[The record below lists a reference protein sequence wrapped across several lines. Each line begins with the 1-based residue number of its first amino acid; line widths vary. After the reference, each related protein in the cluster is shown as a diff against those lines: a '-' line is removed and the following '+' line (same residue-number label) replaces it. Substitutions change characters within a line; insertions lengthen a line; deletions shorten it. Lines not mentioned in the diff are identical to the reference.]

1 MIKVLNNFS
10 KYTREFK
17 YNLKLAFP
25 VMIGMLGHTFV
36 QFIDNIMV
44 GQLGTAELAA
54 ISPGNSFVFI
64 AMSIGIGF
72 SSAIT
77 PLVAEAYG
85 AKNEDDVSRIFE
97 HSFLICLILG
107 IVLFL
112 SVFLN
117 RNLLYSMNQPL
128 EVVELASPYLFWVS
142 MSLITIVT
150 FQSFRQFADGLSFT
164 RAAMYST
171 LVGNAI
177 NVILN
182 FFLIFGFWIFPKLGV
197 EGAAIGTLISRI
209 CMLTFI
215 IFYLKLHK
223 KLSKYIKK
231 FFPIK
236 VEIKRVK
243 KILYLGLPSALHSL
257 FEVAFFVSAV
267 WMSGFIGKNSQ
278 AANQIALNLSSMTY
292 MVALGVGV
300 AAMIR
305 VGNQRGMMNFKKLRE
320 VALSTLLLI
329 IIIDIFFCFIFLTFN
344 DSLPLLYLDSSD
356 SSGFNDV
363 SEVLKIASNLLIV
376 AGVFQLFDGIQAVVL
391 GSLRG
396 MQDVI
401 KPAIIIFFSYGILGF
416 PISYTLGFYT
426 SLGMVGIWI
435 GLLSGLFFS
444 SLFLF
449 LRFNYLSK
457 KIITLN
463 DRRNIKTRFSIVFI
477 SK

>member
-1 MIKVLNNFS
+1 MNYILSKFS
-10 KYTREFK
+10 TYTREFK
-17 YNLKLAFP
+17 YNIKLAYP

-36 QFIDNIMV
+36 QFVDNVMV

-54 ISPGNSFVFI
+54 ISLGNSFVFI

-72 SSAIT
+72 SQAIT
-77 PLVAEAYG
+77 PLIAEADG
-85 AKNEDDVSRIFE
+85 AKKDKDISGIFE
-97 HSFLICLILG
+97 HSFLICIILG

-112 SVFLN
+112 LVFLN
-117 RNLLYSMNQPL
+117 RNLLYSMNQPV

-142 MSLITIVT
+142 FSLISIVT

-171 LVGNAI
+171 LVGNTI

-182 FFLIFGFWIFPKLGV
+182 FVLIFGFWIFPKLGV
-197 EGAAIGTLISRI
+197 EGAAIGTLISRL

-223 KLSKYIKK
+223 KLSKYIKR
-231 FFPIK
+231 FFPTK
-236 VEIKRVK
+236 VEIERVK
-243 KILYLGLPSALHSL
+243 KILYLGLPSALHSF
-257 FEVAFFVSAV
+257 FEVAFFISAV

-305 VGNQRGMMNFKKLRE
+305 VGNQRGMMNFRKLRE
-320 VALSTLLLI
+320 VAISTLLLI
-329 IIIDIFFCFIFLTFN
+329 IIIDFFFCLIFLIFN
-344 DSLPLLYLDSSD
+344 DLLPLLYLDPSD
-356 SSGFNDV
+356 PSNLNDV
-363 SEVLKIASNLLIV
+363 NEVLTIASKLLIV

-391 GSLRG
+391 GALRG
-396 MQDVI
+396 MQDVN

-416 PISYTLGFYT
+416 PISYFLGFYT
-426 SLGMVGIWI
+426 SLAIVGIWI

-457 KIITLN
+457 KIILLN
-463 DRRNIKTRFSIVFI
+463 D
-477 SK
+477 

>member
-1 MIKVLNNFS
+1 MIKVLNDFS

-54 ISPGNSFVFI
+54 ISLGNSFVFI

-77 PLVAEAYG
+77 PLVAEADG
-85 AKNEDDVSRIFE
+85 AKKEDDVSRIFE

-117 RNLLYSMNQPL
+117 RNLLYSMNQPI

-231 FFPIK
+231 FFPSK

-356 SSGFNDV
+356 PSGFNDV

-416 PISYTLGFYT
+416 PISYTLGFYS

-463 DRRNIKTRFSIVFI
+463 D
-477 SK
+477 

>member
-1 MIKVLNNFS
+1 
-10 KYTREFK
+10 
-17 YNLKLAFP
+17 
-25 VMIGMLGHTFV
+25 MIGMLGHTFV
-36 QFIDNIMV
+36 QFVDNVMV

-54 ISPGNSFVFI
+54 ISLGNSFVFI
-64 AMSIGIGF
+64 GMSIGIGF
-72 SSAIT
+72 SQAIT
-77 PLVAEAYG
+77 PLIAEADG
-85 AKNEDDVSRIFE
+85 AKNDKDISGIFE
-97 HSFLICLILG
+97 HSFLICIILG

-112 SVFLN
+112 LVFLN
-117 RNLLYSMNQPL
+117 RNLLYSMNQPV

-142 MSLITIVT
+142 FSLISIVT

-171 LVGNAI
+171 LVGNTI

-182 FFLIFGFWIFPKLGV
+182 FVLIFGFWIFPKLGV
-197 EGAAIGTLISRI
+197 EGAAIGTLISRL

-223 KLSKYIKK
+223 KLSKYIKR
-231 FFPIK
+231 FFPTK
-236 VEIKRVK
+236 VEIERVK
-243 KILYLGLPSALHSL
+243 KILYLGLPSALHSF
-257 FEVAFFVSAV
+257 FEVAFFISAV

-305 VGNQRGMMNFKKLRE
+305 VGNQRGMMNFRKLRE
-320 VALSTLLLI
+320 VAISTLLLI
-329 IIIDIFFCFIFLTFN
+329 IIIDFFFCLIFLIFN
-344 DSLPLLYLDSSD
+344 DLLPLLYLDPSNPSNL
-356 SSGFNDV
+356 NDV
-363 SEVLKIASNLLIV
+363 NEVLTIASKLLIV

-391 GSLRG
+391 GALRG
-396 MQDVI
+396 MQDVN

-416 PISYTLGFYT
+416 PISYFLGFHT
-426 SLGMVGIWI
+426 SLAIVGIWI

-457 KIITLN
+457 KIILLN
-463 DRRNIKTRFSIVFI
+463 D
-477 SK
+477 

>member
-1 MIKVLNNFS
+1 MNYILSKFS
-10 KYTREFK
+10 TYTREFK
-17 YNLKLAFP
+17 YNIKLAYP

-36 QFIDNIMV
+36 QFVDNIMV

-54 ISPGNSFVFI
+54 ISLGNSFVFI
-64 AMSIGIGF
+64 GMSIGIGF
-72 SSAIT
+72 SQAIT
-77 PLVAEAYG
+77 PLIAEADG
-85 AKNEDDVSRIFE
+85 AKKDKDISGIFE
-97 HSFLICLILG
+97 HSFLICIILG
-107 IVLFL
+107 LVLFL
-112 SVFLN
+112 VVFLN
-117 RNLLYSMNQPL
+117 RNLLYSMNQPI

-142 MSLITIVT
+142 FSLISIVT

-171 LVGNAI
+171 LVGNVI

-182 FFLIFGFWIFPKLGV
+182 FVLIFGFWIFPKLGV
-197 EGAAIGTLISRI
+197 EGAAIGTLISRL

-223 KLSKYIKK
+223 KLSKYIIR
-231 FFPIK
+231 FFPTK
-236 VEIKRVK
+236 VEIERVK
-243 KILYLGLPSALHSL
+243 KILYLGLPSALHSF
-257 FEVAFFVSAV
+257 FEVAFFISAV

-320 VALSTLLLI
+320 VAISTLLLI
-329 IIIDIFFCFIFLTFN
+329 IIIDIFFCLVFLIFN
-344 DSLPLLYLDSSD
+344 DLLPLLYLDPSD
-356 SSGFNDV
+356 PSNLNDV
-363 SEVLKIASNLLIV
+363 NEVLSIASKLLIV

-391 GSLRG
+391 GALRG
-396 MQDVI
+396 MQDVN

-416 PISYTLGFYT
+416 PISYFLGFHT
-426 SLGMVGIWI
+426 SLAMVGIWI

-457 KIITLN
+457 KIISIN
-463 DRRNIKTRFSIVFI
+463 D
-477 SK
+477 

>member
-1 MIKVLNNFS
+1 MIKVLNDFS

-54 ISPGNSFVFI
+54 ISLGNSFVFI

-77 PLVAEAYG
+77 PLVAEADG
-85 AKNEDDVSRIFE
+85 AKKEDDVSRIFE

-112 SVFLN
+112 SVFIN
-117 RNLLYSMNQPL
+117 RNLLYSMNQPI

-231 FFPIK
+231 FFPSK

-356 SSGFNDV
+356 PSGFNDV

-463 DRRNIKTRFSIVFI
+463 D
-477 SK
+477 

>member
-1 MIKVLNNFS
+1 MIKVLNDFS

-54 ISPGNSFVFI
+54 ISLGNSFVFI

-77 PLVAEAYG
+77 PLVAEADG
-85 AKNEDDVSRIFE
+85 AKKEDDVSRIFE

-107 IVLFL
+107 LVLFL

-117 RNLLYSMNQPL
+117 RNLLYSMNQPI

-142 MSLITIVT
+142 ISLITIVT

-231 FFPIK
+231 FFPSK

-356 SSGFNDV
+356 PSGFNDV

-463 DRRNIKTRFSIVFI
+463 D
-477 SK
+477 

>member
-1 MIKVLNNFS
+1 MNYILSKFS
-10 KYTREFK
+10 TYTREFK
-17 YNLKLAFP
+17 YNIKLAYP

-36 QFIDNIMV
+36 QFVDNVMV

-54 ISPGNSFVFI
+54 ISLGNSFVFI
-64 AMSIGIGF
+64 GMSIGIGF
-72 SSAIT
+72 SQAIT
-77 PLVAEAYG
+77 PLIAEADG
-85 AKNEDDVSRIFE
+85 AKKDKDISGIFE
-97 HSFLICLILG
+97 HSFLICIILG

-112 SVFLN
+112 LVFLN
-117 RNLLYSMNQPL
+117 RNLLYSMNQPV

-142 MSLITIVT
+142 FSLISIVT

-171 LVGNAI
+171 LVGNTI

-182 FFLIFGFWIFPKLGV
+182 FVLIFGFWIFPKLGV
-197 EGAAIGTLISRI
+197 EGAAIGTLISRL

-223 KLSKYIKK
+223 KLSKYIKR
-231 FFPIK
+231 FFPTK
-236 VEIKRVK
+236 VEIERVK
-243 KILYLGLPSALHSL
+243 KILYLGLPSALHSF
-257 FEVAFFVSAV
+257 FEVAFFISAV

-305 VGNQRGMMNFKKLRE
+305 VGNQRGMMNFRKLRE
-320 VALSTLLLI
+320 VAISTVLLI
-329 IIIDIFFCFIFLTFN
+329 IIIDIFFCLIFLIFN
-344 DSLPLLYLDSSD
+344 DLLPLLYLDPSD
-356 SSGFNDV
+356 PSNLNDV
-363 SEVLKIASNLLIV
+363 NEVLTIASKLLIV

-391 GSLRG
+391 GALRG
-396 MQDVI
+396 MQDVN

-416 PISYTLGFYT
+416 PISYFLGFYT
-426 SLGMVGIWI
+426 SLSIVGIWI

-457 KIITLN
+457 KIIALN
-463 DRRNIKTRFSIVFI
+463 D
-477 SK
+477 

>member
-54 ISPGNSFVFI
+54 ISLGNSFVFI

-77 PLVAEAYG
+77 PLVAEADG
-85 AKNEDDVSRIFE
+85 AKKDDDISRIFE
-97 HSFLICLILG
+97 HSFMICLLLG

-142 MSLITIVT
+142 ISLITIVT

-320 VALSTLLLI
+320 VALSTLFLI
-329 IIIDIFFCFIFLTFN
+329 IIIDIFFCLIFLTFN
-344 DSLPLLYLDSSD
+344 DSLPLLYLDPSNPSSF
-356 SSGFNDV
+356 SDV
-363 SEVLKIASNLLIV
+363 SEVLKIASNLLII

-391 GSLRG
+391 GALRG
-396 MQDVI
+396 MQDVT

-426 SLGMVGIWI
+426 SLEMVGIWI

-457 KIITLN
+457 KIIALN
-463 DRRNIKTRFSIVFI
+463 D
-477 SK
+477 

>member
-1 MIKVLNNFS
+1 MNYILSKFS
-10 KYTREFK
+10 TYTREFK
-17 YNLKLAFP
+17 YNIKLAYP

-36 QFIDNIMV
+36 QFVDNVMV

-54 ISPGNSFVFI
+54 ISLGNSFVFI
-64 AMSIGIGF
+64 GMSIGIGF
-72 SSAIT
+72 SQAIT
-77 PLVAEAYG
+77 PLIAEADG
-85 AKNEDDVSRIFE
+85 AKKDKDISGIFE
-97 HSFLICLILG
+97 HSFLICIILG

-112 SVFLN
+112 LVFLN
-117 RNLLYSMNQPL
+117 RNLLYSMNQPV

-142 MSLITIVT
+142 FSLISIVT

-171 LVGNAI
+171 LVGNTI

-182 FFLIFGFWIFPKLGV
+182 FVLIFGFWIFPKLGV
-197 EGAAIGTLISRI
+197 EGAAIGTLISRL

-223 KLSKYIKK
+223 KLSKYIKR
-231 FFPIK
+231 FFPTK
-236 VEIKRVK
+236 VEIERVK
-243 KILYLGLPSALHSL
+243 KILYLGLPSALHSF
-257 FEVAFFVSAV
+257 FEVAFFISAV

-305 VGNQRGMMNFKKLRE
+305 VGNQRGMMNFRKLRE
-320 VALSTLLLI
+320 VAISTLLLI
-329 IIIDIFFCFIFLTFN
+329 NIIDFFFCLIFLIFN
-344 DSLPLLYLDSSD
+344 DLLPLLYLDPSD
-356 SSGFNDV
+356 PSNLNDV
-363 SEVLKIASNLLIV
+363 NEVLTIASKLLIV

-391 GSLRG
+391 GALRG
-396 MQDVI
+396 MQDVN

-416 PISYTLGFYT
+416 PISYFLGFHT
-426 SLGMVGIWI
+426 SLAIVGIWI

-457 KIITLN
+457 KIILLN
-463 DRRNIKTRFSIVFI
+463 D
-477 SK
+477 

>member
-1 MIKVLNNFS
+1 
-10 KYTREFK
+10 
-17 YNLKLAFP
+17 
-25 VMIGMLGHTFV
+25 MIGMLGHTFV
-36 QFIDNIMV
+36 QFVDNIMV

-54 ISPGNSFVFI
+54 ISLGNSFVFI
-64 AMSIGIGF
+64 GMSIGIGF
-72 SSAIT
+72 SQAIT
-77 PLVAEAYG
+77 PLIAEADG
-85 AKNEDDVSRIFE
+85 AKKDKDISGIFE
-97 HSFLICLILG
+97 HSFLICIILG
-107 IVLFL
+107 LVLFL
-112 SVFLN
+112 LVFLN
-117 RNLLYSMNQPL
+117 RNLLYSMNQPI

-142 MSLITIVT
+142 FSLISIVT

-171 LVGNAI
+171 LVGNVI

-182 FFLIFGFWIFPKLGV
+182 FVLIFGFWIFPKLGV
-197 EGAAIGTLISRI
+197 EGAAIGTLISRL

-223 KLSKYIKK
+223 KLSKYIIR
-231 FFPIK
+231 FFPTK
-236 VEIKRVK
+236 VEIERVK
-243 KILYLGLPSALHSL
+243 KILYLGLPSALHSF
-257 FEVAFFVSAV
+257 FEVAFFISAV

-320 VALSTLLLI
+320 VAISTLLLI
-329 IIIDIFFCFIFLTFN
+329 IIIDIFFCLVFLIFN
-344 DSLPLLYLDSSD
+344 DLLPLLYLDPSD
-356 SSGFNDV
+356 PSNLNDV
-363 SEVLKIASNLLIV
+363 NEVLSIASKLLVV

-391 GSLRG
+391 GALRG
-396 MQDVI
+396 MQDVN

-416 PISYTLGFYT
+416 PISYFLGFYT
-426 SLGMVGIWI
+426 SLAMVGIWI

-457 KIITLN
+457 KIISIN
-463 DRRNIKTRFSIVFI
+463 D
-477 SK
+477 

>member
-1 MIKVLNNFS
+1 MNYILIKLS
-10 KYTREFK
+10 TYTREFK
-17 YNLKLAFP
+17 YNIKLAYP

-36 QFIDNIMV
+36 QFVDNVMV

-54 ISPGNSFVFI
+54 ISLGNSFVFI

-72 SSAIT
+72 SQAIT
-77 PLVAEAYG
+77 PLIAEADG
-85 AKNEDDVSRIFE
+85 AKKDKDISRIFE
-97 HSFLICLILG
+97 HSFLICIILG
-107 IVLFL
+107 IILFSL
-112 SVFLN
+112 VFLN
-117 RNLLYSMNQPL
+117 RNLLYSMNQPV

-142 MSLITIVT
+142 FSLISIVT

-171 LVGNAI
+171 LVGNVI

-182 FFLIFGFWIFPKLGV
+182 FVLIFGFWIFPKLGV
-197 EGAAIGTLISRI
+197 EGAAIGTLISRL

-223 KLSKYIKK
+223 KLSYYIKR
-231 FFPIK
+231 FFPTK
-236 VEIKRVK
+236 VEINRIK
-243 KILYLGLPSALHSL
+243 KILHLGLPSALHSF
-257 FEVAFFVSAV
+257 FEVAFFISAV

-305 VGNQRGMMNFKKLRE
+305 VGNQRGMMNFRKLRE
-320 VALSTLLLI
+320 VAISTILLI
-329 IIIDIFFCFIFLTFN
+329 IIIDIFFCLIFLIFN
-344 DSLPLLYLDSSD
+344 DLLPLLYLDPSD
-356 SSGFNDV
+356 PSNLNDV
-363 SEVLKIASNLLIV
+363 NEVLTIASKLLIV
-376 AGVFQLFDGIQAVVL
+376 AGIFQLFDGIQAVVL
-391 GSLRG
+391 GALRG
-396 MQDVI
+396 MQDVN

-416 PISYTLGFYT
+416 PISYFLGFYT
-426 SLGMVGIWI
+426 SLAIVGIWI

-457 KIITLN
+457 KIIVLN
-463 DRRNIKTRFSIVFI
+463 D
-477 SK
+477 

>member
-1 MIKVLNNFS
+1 MNYILSKFS
-10 KYTREFK
+10 TYTREFK
-17 YNLKLAFP
+17 YNIKLAYP

-36 QFIDNIMV
+36 QFVDNIMV

-54 ISPGNSFVFI
+54 ISLGNSFVFI
-64 AMSIGIGF
+64 GMSIGIGF
-72 SSAIT
+72 SQAIT
-77 PLVAEAYG
+77 PLIAEADG
-85 AKNEDDVSRIFE
+85 AKKDKDISGIFE
-97 HSFLICLILG
+97 HSFLICIILG
-107 IVLFL
+107 LVLFL
-112 SVFLN
+112 LVFLN
-117 RNLLYSMNQPL
+117 RNLLYSMNQPI

-142 MSLITIVT
+142 FSLISIVT

-171 LVGNAI
+171 LVGNII

-182 FFLIFGFWIFPKLGV
+182 FVLIFGFWIFPKLGV
-197 EGAAIGTLISRI
+197 EGAAIGTLISRL

-223 KLSKYIKK
+223 KLSKYIIR
-231 FFPIK
+231 FFPTK
-236 VEIKRVK
+236 VEIERVK
-243 KILYLGLPSALHSL
+243 KILYLGLPSALHSF
-257 FEVAFFVSAV
+257 FEVAFFISAV

-320 VALSTLLLI
+320 VAISTLLLI
-329 IIIDIFFCFIFLTFN
+329 IIIDIFFCLIFLIFN
-344 DSLPLLYLDSSD
+344 DLLPLLYLDPSD
-356 SSGFNDV
+356 PSNLNDV
-363 SEVLKIASNLLIV
+363 NEVLSIASKLLIV

-391 GSLRG
+391 GALRG
-396 MQDVI
+396 MQDVN

-416 PISYTLGFYT
+416 PISYFLGFHT
-426 SLGMVGIWI
+426 SLAMVGIWI

-457 KIITLN
+457 KIISIN
-463 DRRNIKTRFSIVFI
+463 D
-477 SK
+477 

>member
-1 MIKVLNNFS
+1 MNYILSKFS
-10 KYTREFK
+10 TYTREFK
-17 YNLKLAFP
+17 YNIKLAYP

-36 QFIDNIMV
+36 QFVDNVMV

-54 ISPGNSFVFI
+54 ISLGNSFVFI
-64 AMSIGIGF
+64 GMSIGIGF
-72 SSAIT
+72 SQAIT
-77 PLVAEAYG
+77 PLIAEADG
-85 AKNEDDVSRIFE
+85 AKKDKDISGIFE
-97 HSFLICLILG
+97 HSFLICIILG
-107 IVLFL
+107 LVLFL
-112 SVFLN
+112 LVFLN
-117 RNLLYSMNQPL
+117 RNLLYSMNQPV

-142 MSLITIVT
+142 FSLISIVT

-171 LVGNAI
+171 LVGNTI

-182 FFLIFGFWIFPKLGV
+182 FVLIFGFWIFPKLGV
-197 EGAAIGTLISRI
+197 EGAAIGTLISRL

-223 KLSKYIKK
+223 KLSKYIKR
-231 FFPIK
+231 FFPTK
-236 VEIKRVK
+236 VEIERVK
-243 KILYLGLPSALHSL
+243 KILYLGLPSALHSF
-257 FEVAFFVSAV
+257 FEVAFFISAV

-305 VGNQRGMMNFKKLRE
+305 VGNQIGMMNYRILRE
-320 VALSTLLLI
+320 VAISTLLLI
-329 IIIDIFFCFIFLTFN
+329 IIIDFFFCLIFLIFN
-344 DSLPLLYLDSSD
+344 DLLPLLYLDPSNPSNL
-356 SSGFNDV
+356 NDV
-363 SEVLKIASNLLIV
+363 NEVLTIASKLLIV

-391 GSLRG
+391 GALRG
-396 MQDVI
+396 MQDVN

-416 PISYTLGFYT
+416 PISYFLGFHT
-426 SLGMVGIWI
+426 SLAIVGIWI

-457 KIITLN
+457 KIILLN
-463 DRRNIKTRFSIVFI
+463 D
-477 SK
+477 

>member
-1 MIKVLNNFS
+1 MNYILSKFS
-10 KYTREFK
+10 TYTREFK
-17 YNLKLAFP
+17 YNIKLAYP

-36 QFIDNIMV
+36 QFVDNVMV

-54 ISPGNSFVFI
+54 ISLGNSFVFI
-64 AMSIGIGF
+64 GMSIGIGF
-72 SSAIT
+72 SQAIT
-77 PLVAEAYG
+77 PLIAEADG
-85 AKNEDDVSRIFE
+85 AKKDKDISGIFE
-97 HSFLICLILG
+97 HSFLICIILG

-112 SVFLN
+112 LVFLN
-117 RNLLYSMNQPL
+117 RNLLYSMNQPV

-142 MSLITIVT
+142 FSLISIVT

-171 LVGNAI
+171 LVGNVI

-182 FFLIFGFWIFPKLGV
+182 FVLIFGFWIFPKLGV
-197 EGAAIGTLISRI
+197 EGAAIGTLISRL

-223 KLSKYIKK
+223 KLSKYIKR
-231 FFPIK
+231 FFPTK
-236 VEIKRVK
+236 VEIERVK
-243 KILYLGLPSALHSL
+243 KILYLGLPSALHSF
-257 FEVAFFVSAV
+257 FEVAFFISAV

-305 VGNQRGMMNFKKLRE
+305 VGNQRGMMNFRKLRE
-320 VALSTLLLI
+320 VAISTLLLI
-329 IIIDIFFCFIFLTFN
+329 IIIDFFFCLIFLIFN
-344 DSLPLLYLDSSD
+344 DLLPLLYLDPSD
-356 SSGFNDV
+356 PSNLNDV
-363 SEVLKIASNLLIV
+363 NEVLNIASKLLIV

-391 GSLRG
+391 GALRG
-396 MQDVI
+396 MQDVN

-416 PISYTLGFYT
+416 PISYFLGFHT
-426 SLGMVGIWI
+426 SLAIVGIWI

-457 KIITLN
+457 KIILLN
-463 DRRNIKTRFSIVFI
+463 D
-477 SK
+477 

>member
-1 MIKVLNNFS
+1 MNYILSKFS
-10 KYTREFK
+10 TYTREFK
-17 YNLKLAFP
+17 YNIKLAYP

-36 QFIDNIMV
+36 QFVDNIMV

-54 ISPGNSFVFI
+54 ISLGNSFVFI
-64 AMSIGIGF
+64 GMSIGIGF
-72 SSAIT
+72 SQAIT
-77 PLVAEAYG
+77 PLIAEADG
-85 AKNEDDVSRIFE
+85 AKKDKDISGIFE
-97 HSFLICLILG
+97 HSFLICIILG
-107 IVLFL
+107 LVLFL
-112 SVFLN
+112 LVFLN
-117 RNLLYSMNQPL
+117 RNLLYSMNQPI

-142 MSLITIVT
+142 FSLISIVT

-171 LVGNAI
+171 LVGNVI

-182 FFLIFGFWIFPKLGV
+182 FVLIFGFWIFPKLGV
-197 EGAAIGTLISRI
+197 EGAAIGTLISRL

-223 KLSKYIKK
+223 KLSKYIIR
-231 FFPIK
+231 FFPTK
-236 VEIKRVK
+236 VEIERVK
-243 KILYLGLPSALHSL
+243 KILYLGLPSALHSF
-257 FEVAFFVSAV
+257 FEVAFFISAV

-320 VALSTLLLI
+320 VAISTLLLI
-329 IIIDIFFCFIFLTFN
+329 IIIDIFFCLVFLIFN
-344 DSLPLLYLDSSD
+344 DLLPLLYLDPSD
-356 SSGFNDV
+356 PSNLNDV
-363 SEVLKIASNLLIV
+363 NEVLSIASKLLIV

-391 GSLRG
+391 GALRG
-396 MQDVI
+396 MQDVN

-416 PISYTLGFYT
+416 PISYFLGFHT
-426 SLGMVGIWI
+426 SLAMVGIWI

-457 KIITLN
+457 KIISIN
-463 DRRNIKTRFSIVFI
+463 D
-477 SK
+477 

>member
-1 MIKVLNNFS
+1 MIYILSKFS
-10 KYTREFK
+10 TYTREFK
-17 YNLKLAFP
+17 YNIKLAYP

-36 QFIDNIMV
+36 QFVDNVMV

-54 ISPGNSFVFI
+54 ISLGNSFVFI
-64 AMSIGIGF
+64 GMSIGIGF
-72 SSAIT
+72 SQAIT
-77 PLVAEAYG
+77 PLVAEADG
-85 AKNEDDVSRIFE
+85 AKKDKDISGIFQ
-97 HSFLICLILG
+97 HSFLICIILG
-107 IVLFL
+107 LVLFL
-112 SVFLN
+112 LVFLN
-117 RNLLYSMNQPL
+117 RNLLYSMNQPV

-142 MSLITIVT
+142 FSLISIVT

-171 LVGNAI
+171 LVGNVI

-182 FFLIFGFWIFPKLGV
+182 FVLIFGFWIFPKLGV

-223 KLSKYIKK
+223 KLSKYIKR
-231 FFPIK
+231 FFPTKI
-236 VEIKRVK
+236 EIHRVK
-243 KILYLGLPSALHSL
+243 KILYLGLPSALHSF
-257 FEVAFFVSAV
+257 FEVAFFISAV

-305 VGNQRGMMNFKKLRE
+305 VGNQRGMMNFRKLRE
-320 VALSTLLLI
+320 VAISTILLI
-329 IIIDIFFCFIFLTFN
+329 IIIDIFFCLIFLIFN
-344 DSLPLLYLDSSD
+344 DLLPLLYLDPTDPSNL
-356 SSGFNDV
+356 NDV
-363 SEVLKIASNLLIV
+363 NEVLNIASKLLIV
-376 AGVFQLFDGIQAVVL
+376 AGIFQLFDGIQAVVL
-391 GSLRG
+391 GALRG
-396 MQDVI
+396 MQDVN

-416 PISYTLGFYT
+416 PISYYLGFYS
-426 SLGMVGIWI
+426 SLAIVGIWI

-457 KIITLN
+457 KIIILN
-463 DRRNIKTRFSIVFI
+463 D
-477 SK
+477 

>member
-1 MIKVLNNFS
+1 MNYILSKFS
-10 KYTREFK
+10 TYTREFK
-17 YNLKLAFP
+17 YNIKLAYP

-36 QFIDNIMV
+36 QFVDNVMV

-54 ISPGNSFVFI
+54 ISLGNSFVFI
-64 AMSIGIGF
+64 GMSIGIGF
-72 SSAIT
+72 PQAIT
-77 PLVAEAYG
+77 PLIAEADG
-85 AKNEDDVSRIFE
+85 AKKDKDISGIFE
-97 HSFLICLILG
+97 HSFLICIILG

-112 SVFLN
+112 LVFLN
-117 RNLLYSMNQPL
+117 RNLLYSMNQPV

-142 MSLITIVT
+142 FSLISIVT

-171 LVGNAI
+171 LVGNTI

-182 FFLIFGFWIFPKLGV
+182 FVLIFGFWIFPKLGV
-197 EGAAIGTLISRI
+197 EGAAIGTLISRL

-223 KLSKYIKK
+223 KLSKYIKR
-231 FFPIK
+231 FFPTK
-236 VEIKRVK
+236 VEIERVK
-243 KILYLGLPSALHSL
+243 KILYLGLPSALHSF
-257 FEVAFFVSAV
+257 FEVAFFISAV

-305 VGNQRGMMNFKKLRE
+305 VGNQKGMMNFRKLRE
-320 VALSTLLLI
+320 VAISTLLLI
-329 IIIDIFFCFIFLTFN
+329 IIIDFFFCLIFLIFN
-344 DSLPLLYLDSSD
+344 DLLPLLYLDPSD
-356 SSGFNDV
+356 PSNLNDV
-363 SEVLKIASNLLIV
+363 NEVLTIASKLLIV

-391 GSLRG
+391 GALRG
-396 MQDVI
+396 MQDVN

-416 PISYTLGFYT
+416 PISYFLGFHT
-426 SLGMVGIWI
+426 SLAIVGIWI

-457 KIITLN
+457 KIILLN
-463 DRRNIKTRFSIVFI
+463 D
-477 SK
+477 

>member
-1 MIKVLNNFS
+1 MNYILSKFS
-10 KYTREFK
+10 TYTREFK
-17 YNLKLAFP
+17 YNIKLAYP

-36 QFIDNIMV
+36 QFVDNIMV

-54 ISPGNSFVFI
+54 ISLGNSFVFI
-64 AMSIGIGF
+64 GMSIGIGF
-72 SSAIT
+72 SQAIT
-77 PLVAEAYG
+77 PLIAEADG
-85 AKNEDDVSRIFE
+85 AKKDKDISGIFE
-97 HSFLICLILG
+97 HSFLICIILG
-107 IVLFL
+107 LVLFL
-112 SVFLN
+112 LVFLN
-117 RNLLYSMNQPL
+117 RNLLYSMNQPI

-142 MSLITIVT
+142 FSLISIVT

-171 LVGNAI
+171 LVGNII

-182 FFLIFGFWIFPKLGV
+182 FVLIFGFWIFPKLGV
-197 EGAAIGTLISRI
+197 EGAAIGTLISRL

-223 KLSKYIKK
+223 KLSKYIIR
-231 FFPIK
+231 FFPTK
-236 VEIKRVK
+236 VEIERVK
-243 KILYLGLPSALHSL
+243 KILYLGLPSALHSF
-257 FEVAFFVSAV
+257 FEVAFFISAV

-320 VALSTLLLI
+320 VSLSTLLLI
-329 IIIDIFFCFIFLTFN
+329 IIIDIFFCLVFLIFN
-344 DSLPLLYLDSSD
+344 DLLPLLYLDPSD
-356 SSGFNDV
+356 PSNLNDV
-363 SEVLKIASNLLIV
+363 NEVLSIASKLLIV

-391 GSLRG
+391 GALRG
-396 MQDVI
+396 MQDVN

-416 PISYTLGFYT
+416 PISYFLGFHT
-426 SLGMVGIWI
+426 SLAMVGIWI

-457 KIITLN
+457 KIISIN
-463 DRRNIKTRFSIVFI
+463 D
-477 SK
+477 